1 MRPGLICIFV
11 LSLLWPLCVAAQDR
25 SFQLSAPADLIE
37 TGFLKHL
44 LPRFSLKTG
53 VRIEVIADG
62 DTAAATLNAQGRGPA
77 VFSSVDVIWHLQDQS
92 GGNTHVARFA
102 DWITSDV
109 GVRTIEAFQ
118 VEGTPLF
125 NRPVVDAVVE
135 EEIVFEGDAK
145 AGETLALVQCG
156 RCHVVGAVNR
166 MKALG
171 STPSFALLRTFSDW
185 ESRFSAFFVLKPHPA
200 FTQVEDI
207 TEPFDKTR
215 PPPISPLLITLDDL
229 DAIMAFVAQIEPAN
243 LGAPIQS
250 Q

>member
-1 MRPGLICIFV
+1 MRPRLIYIFV
-11 LSLLWPLCVAAQDR
+11 LSLLWPLCAAAQDR
-25 SFQLSAPADLIE
+25 TFQLSAPADLVE

-53 VRIEVIADG
+53 IRITVVADG
-62 DTAAATLNAQGRGPA
+62 NTAGAALNTKGAGPA
-77 VFSSVDVIWHLQDQS
+77 VFSGADGLWHLQDQS
-92 GGNTHVARFA
+92 GGNTHVARFS
-102 DWITSDV
+102 DWITSDI
-109 GVRTIEAFQ
+109 GVRTIEAFE
-118 VEGTPLF
+118 VEGTRLF
-125 NRPVVDAVVE
+125 SRPVVAEVVE
-135 EEIVFEGDAK
+135 EEAVFEGDAMQG
-145 AGETLALVQCG
+145 AELALTQCG
-156 RCHVVGAVNR
+156 RCHVVSPANR
-166 MKALG
+166 MNALG

-185 ESRFSAFFVLKPHPA
+185 ESRFSAFFALKPHPA

-215 PPPISPLLITLDDL
+215 PPPISPLLMTLDDL